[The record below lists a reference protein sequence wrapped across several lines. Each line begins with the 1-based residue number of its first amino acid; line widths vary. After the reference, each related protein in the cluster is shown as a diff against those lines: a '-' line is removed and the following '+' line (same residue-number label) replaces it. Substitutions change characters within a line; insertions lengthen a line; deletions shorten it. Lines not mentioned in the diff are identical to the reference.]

1 MKTQTLL
8 SSLCL
13 ITLLTLCSL
22 YTKAQ
27 NYDIIGTARA
37 ESGELMPFAA
47 IAVFSGSDTTRILK
61 STVTDQAGEYVVR
74 DIVAGDYRIVAS
86 SLGFGLSQK
95 DITVGMENVNVDFVI
110 KGKSIDTNKKMDNR
124 DTDKGTF

>member
-1 MKTQTLL
+1 MRKTTIL
-8 SSLCL
+8 SFLCL
-13 ITLLTLCSL
+13 MALLTLCPL
-22 YTKAQ
+22 NTRAL
-27 NYDIIGTARA
+27 NYDVTGTVRA
-37 ESGELMPFAA
+37 ESGEPMPFAA

-74 DIVAGDYRIVAS
+74 DIVAGDYRIAAS
-86 SLGFGLSQK
+86 SLGFGVSQK
-95 DITVGMENVNVDFVI
+95 DITVGTENVNVDFVI